1 MLDISF
7 SRDLKALIE
16 PIYPNLINR
25 AKKYIEESERR
36 YSAEAGDERDSF
48 LWEHT
53 TYVAAIAQGICL
65 EEGIDPI
72 NPVIAALF
80 HDAGKF
86 SEGTYHADEI
96 PEEELAA
103 QIANKMLA
111 EEGMV
116 SVNIKVIV
124 DGLVSLYSKK
134 KEKNVIANI
143 IHDADF
149 LAKMGHI
156 GVANFHI
163 KAALRGQNL
172 SRSLIQSL
180 SKELTYVS
188 LLPENMRTAAGCSMA
203 EAKSRETLHHFYGL
217 LKELRDHGISRFVI
231 TEFEWPCPK
240 NPQRTLNIIM
250 ALPENCP
257 SCSSEITTEYSS
269 KDGVKCTELKAEIRC
284 TQCSNEYQISFCLPE
299 ICP

>member
-1 MLDISF
+1 M
-7 SRDLKALIE
+7 AVLIE
-16 PIYPNLINR
+16 PFYPNLLARI
-25 AKKYIEESERR
+25 KKQIEESEKR
-36 YSAEAGDERDSF
+36 YSGESDDKRDSF

-53 TYVAAIAQGICL
+53 AYVAAIARGICL

-86 SEGTYHADEI
+86 SEGSYHADEI

-111 EEGMV
+111 EEGMA
-116 SVNIKVIV
+116 SSNIKVIR
-124 DGLVSLYSKK
+124 DGLVSLYSEKR
-134 KEKNVIANI
+134 EKNIIANI

-156 GVANFHI
+156 GIANYHI

-172 SRSLIQSL
+172 TRSLIQSL
-180 SKELTYVS
+180 SKELTYAS
-188 LLPENMRTAAGCSMA
+188 LLPENMQTEAGSQMA

-217 LKELRDHGISRFVI
+217 IKELRDHGIFRFVI
-231 TEFEWPCPK
+231 THTEWPCPK
-240 NPQRTLNIIM
+240 NPQRALNIIM
-250 ALPENCP
+250 ALPE
-257 SCSSEITTEYSS
+257 SCSSCGSVFTTEYFS
-269 KDGVKCTELKAEIRC
+269 KDGVKCTELHADIRC
-284 TQCSNEYQISFCLPE
+284 IQCSREYQISFCLPE
-299 ICP
+299 ICH